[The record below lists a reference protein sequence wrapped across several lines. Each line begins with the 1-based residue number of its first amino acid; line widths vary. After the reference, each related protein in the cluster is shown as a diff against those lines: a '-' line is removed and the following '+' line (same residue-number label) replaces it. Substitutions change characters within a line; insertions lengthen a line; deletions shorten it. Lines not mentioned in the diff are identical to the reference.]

1 VTNNPD
7 NSNKEDS
14 SIDSDDEKKTLDEA
28 DKKILDEA
36 HARFAISEKAESEIR
51 ISALEDIEFSAGNQW
66 PSSIKSEREQ
76 DQRPCLT
83 INKVEQSVKQV
94 CNDQRQNRPSIKV
107 HPVDD
112 KGDIETAKIMQGLI
126 RHIEYD
132 SNADAAYDTGF
143 EAAVRGG
150 FGFIRIVTEYE
161 SPTSFNQSIKIK
173 RVNNQFSARLDPHS
187 QEPDGSDANWGF
199 ISEDISKDEYK
210 RTYPKSEAASSDGWE
225 SIGSQSPGWINDDCC
240 RVTEYFY
247 KEFEDKEICL
257 LSNGD
262 VVFKDKLEDALAHL
276 NQDPNAQV
284 SVVKERTAQVPV
296 VKWCKLNGIEI
307 LEKTDWPGSYI
318 PIIPVYGQELNING
332 KRTLQGIVR
341 SAKDPARMYNYW
353 KSAET
358 EAIALAP
365 RTPFI
370 LAEGQVE
377 GYEHFWNSANRK
389 NHAYLPYKPMAL
401 NGTQVP
407 PPQRNSIETSIGA
420 ITQASMGASD
430 DIKATTGIYDASL
443 GKQSN
448 ETSGV
453 AIQRRNNQAQTS
465 NFHFVDNL
473 TRSLRHAGRVIIDLI
488 PKIYDTARAARIIG
502 EDGVPKI
509 VKLNET
515 FDDNGKPTIYAMDA
529 GRYDAIVDVGPSFAS
544 KRQEA
549 AASMID
555 MSRSNPAIMQSAGD
569 LVVRNMDWPGAQD
582 IADRLKKTLPPGLAD
597 DDKSKAPPIPPQMQ
611 QQMQQQGHMIE
622 QLTEQLHKLHDE
634 RDQKLIELESRER
647 IEFKKLE
654 VQLEIKRAEL
664 DAKDSHAL
672 LSLEI
677 DQINQR
683 LKYLDINQPIQY
695 ESDESQSESQE
706 NQQFNPNPNGAPSAD
721 QGSGQQE
728 PTGGFPP
735 GQPLEGNSN
744 EQQ

>member
-1 VTNNPD
+1 MTQE
-7 NSNKEDS
+7 NSIAETKDSEDQ
-14 SIDSDDEKKTLDEA
+14 

-36 HARFAISEKAESEIR
+36 RSRFDLSEKAEAEIR
-51 ISALEDIEFSAGNQW
+51 LNALEDIEFSAGNQW
-66 PSSIKSEREQ
+66 PSNIRMEREQ

-83 INKVEQSVKQV
+83 INKVDQSIKQV
-94 CNDQRQNRPSIKV
+94 TNDQRQNRPSIKV

-132 SNADAAYDTGF
+132 SNADAAYDTAF

-161 SPTSFNQSIKIK
+161 NPTSFNQSIKIK
-173 RVNNQFSARLDPHS
+173 RVTNQFSARLDPLS

-199 ISEDISKDEYK
+199 ISEDISKEEYK
-210 RTYPKSEAASSDGWE
+210 RNYPKSEAATSEGWSS
-225 SIGSQSPGWINDDCC
+225 IATQSPGWISGDSC

-247 KEFEDKEICL
+247 KEFQDREVCL

-262 VVFKDKLEDALAHL
+262 VVLKDKLEDALMQL
-276 NQDPNAQV
+276 NQDEMSEQV
-284 SVVKERTAQVPV
+284 TVVKERTAQIPV
-296 VKWCKLNGIEI
+296 IKWCKLNGIEI

-332 KRTLQGIVR
+332 RKTLQGIVR

-377 GYEHFWNSANRK
+377 GYEHFWNTANRK
-389 NHAYLPYKPMAL
+389 NHAYLPYRPTSL
-401 NGTQVP
+401 NGTPVP

-443 GKQSN
+443 GRQSN

-502 EDGVPKI
+502 EDGEPKI
-509 VKLNET
+509 VKLNEA
-515 FDDNGKPTIYAMDA
+515 FEENGKTTLYALDA
-529 GRYDAIVDVGPSFAS
+529 GRYDAAVDVGPSFAT

-555 MSRSNPAIMQSAGD
+555 MSRNNPAIMQTAGD
-569 LVVRNMDWPGAQD
+569 LIVRNMDWPGAQD

-597 DDKSKAPPIPPQMQ
+597 DEDKSKELPPQVTAQMQ
-611 QQMQQQGHMIE
+611 QMDQMIQ
-622 QLTEQLHKLHDE
+622 QLTDRIHSLQDEKEQKI
-634 RDQKLIELESRER
+634 IELESRER

-672 LSLEI
+672 LSAEI
-677 DQINQR
+677 DQINSR
-683 LKYLDINQPIQY
+683 LSYLDMNEPIQF
-695 ESDESQSESQE
+695 EQDEPQE
-706 NQQFNPNPNGAPSAD
+706 QNFPPQDPDGAQSAD
-721 QGSGQQE
+721 SGLGEQE
-728 PTGGFPP
+728 PIGGFSPSTNI
-735 GQPLEGNSN
+735 EGNYN
-744 EQQ
+744 G